1 MSFLFP
7 DYIGT
12 CYIQCYSSL
21 SMRERN
27 HTRCHMCGVFVA
39 YRSLSDRR
47 NPGSQICSASWD
59 SKSCVRHSIL
69 LVDNTPLN
77 RTDTKIMK
85 GFIMSLC
92 CVAAQNILPIHR
104 YSVIFYLFFYIL
116 WPFGIAWFNTFVGRR
131 LIKGS
136 CKFMLIY

>member
-1 MSFLFP
+1 MNCRPGPHIMPFLFP

-47 NPGSQICSASWD
+47 HPGSQICSASWD
-59 SKSCVRHSIL
+59 SKSCGRHSIL

-77 RTDTKIMK
+77 RTDTKKMK
-85 GFIMSLC
+85 GFIMLLC
-92 CVAAQNILPIHR
+92 RVAAQNILPIHR
-104 YSVIFYLFFYIL
+104 YSVISFFFFFLFF
-116 WPFGIAWFNTFVGRR
+116 FFTFCGP
-131 LIKGS
+131 LGLHGS
-136 CKFMLIY
+136 TLL